1 MCMKLSKNK
10 REKDF
15 RGIGT
20 VGLAAR
26 VGIPLVLLPADCFE
40 GSWEETT
47 LSQLAPASWAL
58 LIIAKLS
65 PACTSA
71 SFSRLRDPGEW
82 VGLHPSRSLDLVPS
96 LTPIRIIELLLNK
109 ELQEPIIS
117 HHPTPQTAIPFAA
130 RMS

>member
-15 RGIGT
+15 HGIGT

-26 VGIPLVLLPADCFE
+26 VGVPLVLLPADCFE

-82 VGLHPSRSLDLVPS
+82 VGGFAPLEIPRSCSKPDAHQNYRV
-96 LTPIRIIELLLNK
+96 
-109 ELQEPIIS
+109 
-117 HHPTPQTAIPFAA
+117 AA
-130 RMS
+130 E